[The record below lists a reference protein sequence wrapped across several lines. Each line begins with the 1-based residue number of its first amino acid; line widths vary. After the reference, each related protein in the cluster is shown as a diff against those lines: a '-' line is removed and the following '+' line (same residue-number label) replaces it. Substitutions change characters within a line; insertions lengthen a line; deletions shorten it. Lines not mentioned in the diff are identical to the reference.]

1 MIAKSHHWQKTAIA
15 AAATAFLALSSS
27 GALALSLGRITVQS
41 SLGEPLRAEIEVP
54 DISAEEA
61 ASLRTSV
68 ALPEAF
74 TAAGLEYNAALS
86 SLQASLQRRA
96 DGRAYI
102 KLFSDR
108 AVNDPFVDMIIEAS
122 WSSGR
127 IVRDYTMLFDPP
139 SLRKP
144 STPAPTLPLT
154 STPPIV
160 KAPLPAAATPERGRS
175 EINTPLPRPTLATP
189 VAKAAA
195 APIKQGEKQ
204 VVVKPGD
211 TATRIAANTKESGVS
226 LDQMLVAM
234 LKSNPDAFI
243 NNNVDRLRSGS
254 VINVPTAEQA
264 KALDAPEASRVL
276 RAQSKDFD
284 SFRRALAANAPLSTV
299 ASPDRKTSG
308 KIESSVIE
316 TKPAAVAPDKLTLS
330 KGAVQAKSNE
340 AQLAK
345 ERAEKEA
352 ATRASEI
359 AKNMEDLKK
368 AGAAVAAAS
377 AQKVAASAA
386 VTVPVAAAS
395 TPASTPAVVQTVS
408 PLPLPVPSTPV
419 VAAVVR
425 PPELAASSV
434 KKETPP
440 AQPVAET
447 GVLDDVLENP
457 VVPIVGLGL
466 LALLGAFGIYRMR
479 RRNNN
484 AAQVDSSFLES
495 RLQPDSFFGASG
507 GQRVDTN
514 SEEPVSGSSIV
525 YSASQLDA
533 ADDVDPVAEADV
545 YLAYG
550 RDLQAEEILK
560 EAVRTN
566 PGRLA
571 IYTKLLEIFAKRRDA
586 HSFEA
591 TAIQAHKLTGSE
603 SPDWTRICE
612 MGLPIDPNNALYQ
625 HGGVPTPANA
635 AALTAK
641 PGAASSYGASTLA
654 QSALPELAQSSSV
667 DLDLDLDFSI
677 DDDPASAISDV
688 TGGSVTP
695 IPLSVSLPVER
706 TVKMEAAPSFDLDAL
721 DFNISSPAPLDMAP
735 QLPETPIN
743 VNGLGMASPTAP
755 LLPEFSAT
763 DTMSIH
769 PPAHK
774 EAVDDGGMLEFD
786 MSSLS
791 LDLESSTTARDSL
804 AVAPD
809 TSGEDPLETKLALAE
824 EFVSI
829 GDEDGARA
837 LIEEVVA
844 EATGDMRL
852 KAQRALAN
860 LS

>member
-1 MIAKSHHWQKTAIA
+1 MIAKSQHWQKTAIA
-15 AAATAFLALSSS
+15 AAATALLALSTS
-27 GALALSLGRITVQS
+27 GAMALSLGRITVQS
-41 SLGEPLRAEIEVP
+41 ALGEPLRAEIEVP
-54 DISAEEA
+54 DINAEEA
-61 ASLRTSV
+61 ASLRTAV

-74 TAAGLEYNAALS
+74 TSAGLEYNAALS

-102 KLFSDR
+102 RLTSER
-108 AVNDPFVDMIIEAS
+108 PINDPFVDMIIEAS

-144 STPAPTLPLT
+144 LAPSPTLPQT
-154 STPPIV
+154 ATPPGARPMTS
-160 KAPLPAAATPERGRS
+160 APATPDISRPAPAVAVSKPPPAIAVGKTS
-175 EINTPLPRPTLATP
+175 PAPPRL
-189 VAKAAA
+189 
-195 APIKQGEKQ
+195 GENQ
-204 VVVKPGD
+204 VVVRPGD
-211 TATRIAANTKESGVS
+211 TATRIAASTKESGVS

-234 LKSNPDAFI
+234 LKGNPDAFV
-243 NNNVDRLRSGS
+243 NNNIDRLRAGA
-254 VINVPTAEQA
+254 VINVPTPEQA
-264 KALDAPEASRVL
+264 QSMAAPEASRVL

-284 SFRRALAANAPLSTV
+284 SFRRALASNAPVSSV
-299 ASPDRKTSG
+299 AAADRKTSG
-308 KIESSVIE
+308 KIESSVTE
-316 TKPAAVAPDKLTLS
+316 TKPKAVTPDKLTLS

-345 ERAEKEA
+345 DRADKDA
-352 ATRASEI
+352 AARAAEI
-359 AKNMEDLKK
+359 AKNIDDLKK
-368 AGAAVAAAS
+368 AGSAVAAAS
-377 AQKVAASAA
+377 APKAVASATIAAPALVAA
-386 VTVPVAAAS
+386 P
-395 TPASTPAVVQTVS
+395 PASA
-408 PLPLPVPSTPV
+408 PV
-419 VAAVVR
+419 VAAVALPSPAPVASEAVR
-425 PPELAASSV
+425 PPEPAASSV
-434 KKETPP
+434 KKAPPPPPPVQETS
-440 AQPVAET
+440 
-447 GVLDDVLENP
+447 LIDDLLENP
-457 VVPIVGLGL
+457 VVPIAGIGL
-466 LALLGAFGIYRMR
+466 LALLGGFGVYRMR
-479 RRNNN
+479 QRKNN

-514 SEEPVSGSSIV
+514 SEGPVSGSSMV

-591 TAIQAHKLTGSE
+591 TAIQAHKLTGTE

-612 MGLPIDPNNALYQ
+612 MGLSFDPTNALYQ
-625 HGGVPTPANA
+625 PGGVPAQTSA
-635 AALTAK
+635 AAS
-641 PGAASSYGASTLA
+641 GARPSASSSFGASTLA
-654 QSALPELAQSSSV
+654 QSAHPELAQGHSV

-677 DDDPASAISDV
+677 DDEPASAISDV
-688 TGGSVTP
+688 TGGTVAASPVQ
-695 IPLSVSLPVER
+695 VSPPVER
-706 TVKMEAAPSFDLDAL
+706 TVKMDAPPSFDLDAL
-721 DFNISSPAPLDMAP
+721 DFNISGSAPLDLAQALPDAP
-735 QLPETPIN
+735 ISMDGLSMDLPI
-743 VNGLGMASPTAP
+743 AP
-755 LLPEFSAT
+755 SLPEFSAT
-763 DTMSIH
+763 DTMSVL
-769 PPAHK
+769 PTAQKAHAE
-774 EAVDDGGMLEFD
+774 EAGMLEFD
-786 MSSLS
+786 MGSLS
-791 LDLESSTTARDSL
+791 LDLESSTTASDSL
-804 AVAPD
+804 TAAPD

-844 EATGDMRL
+844 EATGDMRV